1 MRGQPADVPCFKD
14 DCAMKIETRC
24 LNVLLCAV
32 AAGAVA
38 VVAAEPLRI
47 TVDPSGPIKTP
58 AAARDALRR
67 MRAEHGGRLPDGGA
81 VVTLADGEYRLD
93 EPLELDGRDS
103 GTASSPVVWRAAARG
118 NARLSGARD
127 VTVWRPVADAKALA
141 LLPPAARGHVLEA
154 DVPWDGPIPDFGGGS
169 EECYARRLN
178 YPLWLYQSGRR
189 LAIASFPNLEE
200 KPERMA
206 KSYIFTGRTVGGE
219 VNVGS
224 LGKRSISG
232 VFVCD
237 RPELDVWAKE
247 PELWVYG
254 MFLHEYADMKMAVTN
269 IDLSARTMALDNR
282 WYPRG
287 FKRDAP
293 FRVINALSA
302 LDSPGEWVMDRTRRK
317 LYLWPIADVS
327 ASPPAIGATM
337 DLVSGSGV
345 SHVSFEG
352 LDFSCPRRDALRFR
366 DSTNVTVRACRIRL
380 SGAWGVRFL
389 GGEMAKVSGCDLAD
403 LGEGGVELKGG
414 DQPSL
419 RPARHVV
426 DNCHIEHYGQVIPSY
441 RPGVSLSGVGN
452 VCTHNLIHH
461 TVHQGVWFNGNDH
474 RIAFNVIHDTCQYND
489 DAGAIYCCQRD
500 WTKRGTVIE
509 YNLIHQ
515 TGKRPYPTMNDAIYL
530 DDFSSGNVV
539 RGNIVN
545 GGTLGVHIGGG
556 NGNTVVSNVLV
567 ACETGIRVSSRRGAH
582 FGGVHKK
589 GEESYLYKQLLR
601 DRARYEDGLWRS
613 RYPEMA
619 RLLAMPDKYLAHDPL
634 FNRIKDNVLASSG
647 DLLLPPT
654 KESIPYFDVTNNVFV
669 DGADVFVDFRGLD
682 FRIRPGSAAWRI
694 VGDLPVERMG
704 LYASPDRLTPAVRF
718 GQDVARPAG
727 PPKRPFSPAVVRI
740 DVHTPKLPDG
750 VEALALDDMRN
761 CDLLASQK
769 GRRVYAIVASRAP
782 GEWTEYSF
790 AFTPACDAVCTFAL
804 SGGYGGKTEYAAI
817 RAEGLDI
824 ADGGFMQENTFW
836 RNASGGDPRGRG
848 DNGPPY
854 GPQRGFAVANHVR
867 QTVQTVHVKKG
878 VRVTVSFR
886 ARALP

>member
-1 MRGQPADVPCFKD
+1 
-14 DCAMKIETRC
+14 
-24 LNVLLCAV
+24 
-32 AAGAVA
+32 
-38 VVAAEPLRI
+38 
-47 TVDPSGPIKTP
+47 
-58 AAARDALRR
+58 
-67 MRAEHGGRLPDGGA
+67 
-81 VVTLADGEYRLD
+81 
-93 EPLELDGRDS
+93 
-103 GTASSPVVWRAAARG
+103 
-118 NARLSGARD
+118 
-127 VTVWRPVADAKALA
+127 
-141 LLPPAARGHVLEA
+141 
-154 DVPWDGPIPDFGGGS
+154 
-169 EECYARRLN
+169 
-178 YPLWLYQSGRR
+178 
-189 LAIASFPNLEE
+189 
-200 KPERMA
+200 
-206 KSYIFTGRTVGGE
+206 
-219 VNVGS
+219 
-224 LGKRSISG
+224 
-232 VFVCD
+232 
-237 RPELDVWAKE
+237 
-247 PELWVYG
+247 
-254 MFLHEYADMKMAVTN
+254 
-269 IDLSARTMALDNR
+269 
-282 WYPRG
+282 
-287 FKRDAP
+287 
-293 FRVINALSA
+293 
-302 LDSPGEWVMDRTRRK
+302 
-317 LYLWPIADVS
+317 
-327 ASPPAIGATM
+327 
-337 DLVSGSGV
+337 
-345 SHVSFEG
+345 
-352 LDFSCPRRDALRFR
+352 
-366 DSTNVTVRACRIRL
+366 
-380 SGAWGVRFL
+380 
-389 GGEMAKVSGCDLAD
+389 
-403 LGEGGVELKGG
+403 
-414 DQPSL
+414 
-419 RPARHVV
+419 V

-452 VCTHNLIHH
+452 ACTHNLIHH

-582 FGGVHKK
+582 FGGVHVK

-694 VGDLPVERMG
+694 VRDLPVERMG

-769 GRRVYAIVASRAP
+769 GRRVYAIVAARAP

-824 ADGGFMQENTFW
+824 ADGGFMQENTSW

-867 QTVQTVHVKKG
+867 QTVQTVRVKKG